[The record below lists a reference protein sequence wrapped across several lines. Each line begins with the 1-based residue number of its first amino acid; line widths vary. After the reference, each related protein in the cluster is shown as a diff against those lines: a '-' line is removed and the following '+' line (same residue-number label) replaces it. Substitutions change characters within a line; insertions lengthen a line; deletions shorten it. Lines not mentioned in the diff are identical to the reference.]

1 MTERKHDPDAISIIQ
16 AHAAG
21 AESLRSAGVIDPR
34 LEAGSLL
41 AHALSR
47 DRTYVITHGNDLVH
61 GDQLD
66 RFRTLVS
73 RRAAREPLQYI
84 VGYQEFFKLSFEVT
98 PDVLIPRPETELVVE
113 AALEVADREQSLS
126 ILDAGTGS
134 GCIVISLLNELKNA
148 RATATDIS
156 SNALDVARRNAQRHN
171 ISDRV
176 TFIQAD
182 SLSLVNQREAFSLIV
197 SNPPYIPAGHI
208 ATLQREVREHE
219 PLTALVSGADGLDH
233 IRALL
238 RETPELLRPN
248 GYFIFE
254 IGFGQRDTVEQL
266 VDRAIWRLIEV
277 RKDLQGIPRTVV
289 LQKR

>member
-1 MTERKHDPDAISIIQ
+1 MTERKHDPGAISIIQ

-34 LEAGSLL
+34 LDAGSLL
-41 AHALSR
+41 AHALR
-47 DRTYVITHGNDLVH
+47 HDRTYLITHGNDMVT
-61 GDQLD
+61 GEQLD
-66 RFRTLVS
+66 RFRNLIA

-98 PDVLIPRPETELVVE
+98 PDVLVPRPETELIVE
-113 AALEVADREQSLS
+113 AALELADRERSLS
-126 ILDAGTGS
+126 ILDVGTGS

-148 RATATDIS
+148 HAMATDIS
-156 SNALDVARRNAQRHN
+156 PNALEVARRNAQRHN
-171 ISDRV
+171 VSDRV
-176 TFIQAD
+176 TFIQAG
-182 SLSLVNQREAFSLIV
+182 SLSPLNQSAAFSLIV
-197 SNPPYIPAGHI
+197 SNPPYIPAGDI

-219 PLTALVSGADGLDH
+219 PLTALASGADGLDH

-238 RETPELLRPN
+238 RETPQLLHPN

-254 IGFGQRDTVEQL
+254 IGFGQRDAMEQL